1 MQTVENDKNILE
13 FPGLVTCFT
22 KLSNQRNNVVEEG
35 GSKIAIYCLL
45 HFTFLIC

>member
-35 GSKIAIYCLL
+35 GS
-45 HFTFLIC
+45 